1 MQSSTDL
8 SVLIVSYN
16 TRDVTLRCLEH
27 LVAARDR
34 LSMEIIVID
43 NASNDRSADAI
54 ASAFPQGTLI
64 RNSENAGFGRANNQ
78 AMERATGRYLLLL
91 NSDAFVGR
99 ETLRRTLDFMDQEP
113 ECGILGVK
121 LVGTDGALQPSAR
134 YCPTPLN
141 IFTNATG
148 TQRFL
153 PWVQP
158 IDDPSFRFDAV
169 RECDWV
175 PGAYFLIRKAVI
187 GEGGLFDPR
196 FFMYFE
202 EVDLCF
208 AAKKRGW
215 RVLFWPG
222 AEVVHIGGH
231 SAASETA
238 ITAAGRQ
245 IERLRLESELLYFR
259 KNHGLL
265 TVLSDLLLL
274 SLTDVLY
281 IAKKL
286 LIWRKPISLK
296 ARLKHLLLTWSVFF
310 QTRFATRATR

>member
-1 MQSSTDL
+1 
-8 SVLIVSYN
+8 
-16 TRDVTLRCLEH
+16 
-27 LVAARDR
+27 
-34 LSMEIIVID
+34 MEIIVVD
-43 NASNDRSADAI
+43 NASKDGSAEAI
-54 ASAFPQGTLI
+54 ASAFPEVTLI
-64 RNSENAGFGRANNQ
+64 QNSENAGFGRANNQ
-78 AMERATGRYLLLL
+78 AVEHATGRYLLLL

-99 ETLRRTLDFMDQEP
+99 ETLRRTLEFMDREP

-134 YCPTPLN
+134 NFPTPLN

-148 TQRFL
+148 THRFL

-158 IDDPSFRFDAV
+158 IDDPNLDFDAM

-187 GEGGLFDPR
+187 GARELFDPR
-196 FFMYFE
+196 FFMYYE

-215 RVLFWPG
+215 RVFFWPD
-222 AEVVHIGGH
+222 AKVVHIGGH
-231 SAASETA
+231 SAAAEA
-238 ITAAGRQ
+238 VITADGRQ

-259 KNHGLL
+259 KNYGLR

-274 SLTDVLY
+274 SLTDFMY
-281 IAKKL
+281 IAKKAVV
-286 LIWRKPISLK
+286 WRKPTSIK
-296 ARLKHLLLTWSVFF
+296 GRLQHMLLTWSIFV
-310 QTRFATRATR
+310 QTHLATRATR